1 MNKEELTKM
10 NSALITDLLVS
21 KEKEALEVKKEIEM
35 MKGELQTR
43 GLRVLEERNTK
54 YMEFFGAGVG
64 IASVSLA
71 QKMEILNFFKLQ
83 ELLGKDFVEEKI
95 QRKPAPIKYDVDGK
109 FGQALIA
116 LITGDYAIG
125 YTMDEI
131 INGITK
137 DEKQRNLLDKKLKGD
152 YKADKKT
159 LCSVLK
165 KDELE
170 LDMDTELF
178 LIGKIKNWQLIQAFF
193 DVGTEE
199 KVKKLRNELKK
210 CILVDDTIKIATKSI
225 KGDNVA

>member
-1 MNKEELTKM
+1 MNKEELSKM

-21 KEKEALEVKKEIEM
+21 KEKEASEVKKDIEM
-35 MKGELQTR
+35 MKGELQAR

-64 IASVSLA
+64 IAAVSLA
-71 QKMEILNFFKLQ
+71 QKMEILNYFKLQ
-83 ELLGKDFVEEKI
+83 ELLGKEFVDEKI

-116 LITGDYAIG
+116 LVTGDYAVG

-165 KDELE
+165 KNEQE

-178 LIGKIKNWQLIQAFF
+178 LVGKIKNWQLIQAFF
-193 DVGTEE
+193 DVSSED
-199 KVKKLRNELKK
+199 KIKKLKSELKK
-210 CILVDDTIKIATKSI
+210 CVLVDDTIKIATKSV
-225 KGDNVA
+225 KEDNVA